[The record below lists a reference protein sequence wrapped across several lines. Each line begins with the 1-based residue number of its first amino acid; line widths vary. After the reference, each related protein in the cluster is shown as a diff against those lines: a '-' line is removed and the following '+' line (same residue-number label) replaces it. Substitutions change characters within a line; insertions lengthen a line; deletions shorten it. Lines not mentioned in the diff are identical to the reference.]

1 MKNKAVKSYHFYAC
15 STDLCGYYKPRLGAC
30 STLRFKGAGVVSRE
44 VRANRLILRKYC
56 GVLTAD
62 QRHSFLSALAASRP
76 KIYRLKKSVAHTHFM
91 DVRMRIGVFSSL
103 ERESACYRRTR

>member
-1 MKNKAVKSYHFYAC
+1 M
-15 STDLCGYYKPRLGAC
+15 
-30 STLRFKGAGVVSRE
+30 LRFKGAGSRGVVLRE

-62 QRHSFLSALAASRP
+62 QRHSFLSTLAASRL